1 MKSCSFNKVFISGNV
16 RPPSN
21 FGLTRPKCKKLLS
34 LNLFTPS
41 FCVMVTYFTCVFY
54 IYFKPHST
62 LFGHYFYYSLFF
74 LKSPFSFVY
83 PHLFFM
89 MIFILTCLSFY
100 LGLFS
105 FSWRTLIYFS
115 ARSAVNIL
123 SFCFLKPPS
132 AFISFCNTY
141 FELNSQ
147 TIYRPFTQSVQFNMP
162 LILKDMFAEYE
173 ILGVDFQDITP

>member
-1 MKSCSFNKVFISGNV
+1 MQKASQLKSIYPF
-16 RPPSN
+16 
-21 FGLTRPKCKKLLS
+21 LLR
-34 LNLFTPS
+34 
-41 FCVMVTYFTCVFY
+41 YGHVFY
-54 IYFKPHST
+54 LCILYIFQTSQHIIW
-62 LFGHYFYYSLFF
+62 SLFLLQSVF

-89 MIFILTCLSFY
+89 MNFILTCLSFY

-147 TIYRPFTQSVQFNMP
+147 TIYRPFTQSVQFTMP

>member
-1 MKSCSFNKVFISGNV
+1 
-16 RPPSN
+16 
-21 FGLTRPKCKKLLS
+21 
-34 LNLFTPS
+34 
-41 FCVMVTYFTCVFY
+41 MVTYFTCVFY

-132 AFISFCNTY
+132 AFISFYNTY

-162 LILKDMFAEYE
+162 LILKDMFAETFK
-173 ILGVDFQDITP
+173 ISLLNFCGRVSHLSFCCSLAGNVFFALSLLRFFIFAFWCLTT